1 MDFPK
6 NPQTYKIPENFEELT
21 QLSKIWDELSERVL
35 NIAQEIGLV
44 RSMSVFLESWAPQE
58 RDGEQIVGFSYSETF
73 RGETE
78 YDSDDF
84 PAKYL
89 WMSIED
95 IRKDWTERR
104 ERERQEEEKRLRA
117 EKCKRDAEQFRK
129 DYERYQELKARFECM
144 DKSVGTPEECC
155 GTCGH
160 KIWGAGPKDDG
171 YLICTDKHEVRTRHS
186 VCLDWVPEEKEPNDR
201 GNSEDL

>member
-1 MDFPK
+1 MS
-6 NPQTYKIPENFEELT
+6 NTYKNPENFEELT
-21 QLSKIWDELSERVL
+21 QLSKIWDELSERVF

-44 RSMSVFLESWAPQE
+44 NSIGVCLESWAPGLNP
-58 RDGEQIVGFSYSETF
+58 DGDQIVGFSYSETF

-78 YDSDDF
+78 YDGDAF

-95 IRKDWTERR
+95 IKKDRAERR

-117 EKCKRDAEQFRK
+117 EKCNRDAEQFRK
-129 DYERYQELKARFECM
+129 DYERYQELKARFECV
-144 DKSVGTPEECC
+144 DKSVGTADECC

-186 VCLDWVPEEKEPNDR
+186 VCLDWVPEETK
-201 GNSEDL
+201 

>member
-1 MDFPK
+1 M
-6 NPQTYKIPENFEELT
+6 NNIYKSPENFEELT
-21 QLSKIWDELSERVL
+21 QFSKIWDDFSERVL

-44 RSMSVFLESWAPQE
+44 KSIGVFLESWAPGLSP
-58 RDGEQIVGFSYSETF
+58 DGDQIVGFSYSETF

-78 YDSDDF
+78 YDGNAF
-84 PAKYL
+84 PAEYM

-95 IRKDWTERR
+95 IKKDWA
-104 ERERQEEEKRLRA
+104 EREERKRQEEEQRLRA

-129 DYERYQELKARFECM
+129 DYKRYQELKARFECM
-144 DKSVGTPEECC
+144 DKSVGTPEACC

-171 YLICTDKHEVRTRHS
+171 YLICTNKNEVRTRQS
-186 VCLDWVPEEKEPNDR
+186 VCIDWTPEEEKTK
-201 GNSEDL
+201 

>member
-6 NPQTYKIPENFEELT
+6 NLQTYKIPENWEDLIR
-21 QLSKIWDELSERVL
+21 LAMLWDELEERIR
-35 NIAQEIGLV
+35 NIAINVCGCSDRMCV
-44 RSMSVFLESWAPQE
+44 ESWSPNE
-58 RDGEQIVGFSYSETF
+58 LSGEQMIDLYYLNSC
-73 RGETE
+73 RGES
-78 YDSDDF
+78 YQDDIAF

-89 WMSIED
+89 WMSEED
-95 IRKDWTERR
+95 AKKDWEARL
-104 ERERQEEEKRLRA
+104 ERERQEEERKRKEAKL
-117 EKCKRDAEQFRK
+117 KGTAEQWRK

-171 YLICTDKHEVRTRHS
+171 YLICTDKHEIRTRHS
-186 VCLDWVPEEKEPNDR
+186 VCLDWVPEDKD
-201 GNSEDL
+201 DA

>member
-1 MDFPK
+1 MDSLK
-6 NPQTYKIPENFEELT
+6 SPQIYKSPENFEELI
-21 QLSKIWDELSERVL
+21 QLSKIWDELGEHVL

-44 RSMSVFLESWAPQE
+44 NNIGVFLESWAPHE
-58 RDGEQIVGFSYSETF
+58 RDGEQEISLSYSEIF

-78 YDSDDF
+78 YGGADF

-89 WMSIED
+89 WMSDED
-95 IRKDWTERR
+95 VKKDWAERR
-104 ERERQEEEKRLRA
+104 ERERQEEERRQK
-117 EKCKRDAEQFRK
+117 EQKVRDTAEQFRR

-144 DKSVGTPEECC
+144 NKSVGTPEECC

-171 YLICTDKHEVRTRHS
+171 YLICLDKNEVRTRHS
-186 VCLDWVPEEKEPNDR
+186 VCLDWIPEDKDEPGANQD
-201 GNSEDL
+201 